1 VLIEAAKDDDLYR
14 KRRLPS
20 VLAGNDDVLEL
31 RINFDSGQLRRAS
44 VDIYKLPVFEIHSS
58 LHFSSW
64 NVSVILVRQQLSNLE
79 FSFAG
84 DFRLAAKKSSYQP
97 LSDDAA
103 LRAIV
108 EGVESETG
116 ERFFSSLVEQLASA
130 FSCQYAFVSE
140 FLDDRLRFRTRAFW
154 GPGGLM
160 KTLEI
165 PMVGTPCEPVLAG
178 KPTHHS
184 ANLQRLFRTPAFLKE
199 WGIESYCGVPMY
211 DSSGVVVGHLAILS
225 EEPMWDGPRG
235 LAVMRIFAARAT
247 AEIER
252 LRAENEL
259 RLSEERL
266 AGVLQSA
273 LDAIITFDAN
283 RSIVLFNHAAENVFK
298 CSAADTVGRP
308 LDQFLRSRL
317 GELIEEAISSG
328 TGLGPRPFLWARDGV
343 TARRADG
350 EEFPIEATISQVAT
364 RSGKF
369 FTLIL
374 RDIEARL
381 RTQEAVRELSLQK
394 DYLLEEIREEHN
406 FEEIIGHS
414 QCLVDV
420 IGKVK
425 LVAETDASVL
435 ILGESGTGKELVARA
450 VHANSPRR
458 GRALVKVNCAGLPAG
473 LIDSELFGH
482 ERGAFTGARERRIG
496 RFELAQGGTIF
507 LDEVGDV
514 PPEVQVKLLRVLQEH
529 EFERLGGSHPIKADV
544 RVIAA
549 TNRDLVRAVAEK
561 TFRQDLFY
569 RLNVF
574 PLHVP
579 PLRERPED
587 IPSLVHY
594 FVRRFNAKIGR
605 QISRVPRETMER
617 LVCYSWPG
625 NVRELENVIERA
637 VILSLGN
644 ELEIG
649 SGVLPQATGELVC
662 QDPSP
667 SDSGAR
673 SQSALAVHHLEEIRR
688 HEILEVL
695 RHVSWRIEG
704 PGGAAQMLRLKPSTL
719 RSRMRTLGIR
729 RSVQAAP

>member
-1 VLIEAAKDDDLYR
+1 
-14 KRRLPS
+14 
-20 VLAGNDDVLEL
+20 
-31 RINFDSGQLRRAS
+31 
-44 VDIYKLPVFEIHSS
+44 
-58 LHFSSW
+58 
-64 NVSVILVRQQLSNLE
+64 
-79 FSFAG
+79 
-84 DFRLAAKKSSYQP
+84 LAAKESCYRP
-97 LSDDAA
+97 LSDDLA

-130 FSCQYAFVSE
+130 FGCQYAFVSE

-160 KTLEI
+160 RNLEI
-165 PMVGTPCEPVLAG
+165 PMAGTPCEPVLAG
-178 KPTHHS
+178 KPTHHCV
-184 ANLQRLFRTPAFLKE
+184 NLQRLFHSPAFLKE
-199 WGIESYCGVPMY
+199 WGIESYCGVPMH
-211 DSSGVVVGHLAILS
+211 DSSGAVVGHLAILCR
-225 EEPMWDGPRG
+225 EPMWDGPRG

-252 LRAENEL
+252 LRTENEL

-283 RSIVLFNHAAENVFK
+283 RCIVLFNHAAESVFR

-308 LDQFLRSRL
+308 LDQFLGSRL
-317 GELIEEAISSG
+317 RELIEGAISSG
-328 TGLGPRPFLWARDGV
+328 TGIGPRPFLWARDGV
-343 TARRADG
+343 TARRADR

-364 RSGKF
+364 RSGQF

-374 RDIEARL
+374 RDIEERL
-381 RTQEAVRELSLQK
+381 RTEEAVRELSLQK

-414 QCLVDV
+414 RCLVDV

-425 LVAETDASVL
+425 LVAKTDASVL
-435 ILGESGTGKELVARA
+435 ILGESGTGKELIARA
-450 VHANSPRR
+450 VHANSPRQD
-458 GRALVKVNCAGLPAG
+458 RALVKVNCAGLPAG
-473 LIDSELFGH
+473 LIDTELFGH
-482 ERGAFTGARERRIG
+482 ERGAFTGATERRIG

-507 LDEVGDV
+507 LDEIGDV
-514 PPEVQVKLLRVLQEH
+514 PPEVQLKLLRVLQEH

-549 TNRDLVRAVAEK
+549 TNRDLLRAVAEK

-579 PLRERPED
+579 PLRERPDD
-587 IPSLVHY
+587 IPSLVQY
-594 FVRRFNAKIGR
+594 FVRRFTAKIGR
-605 QISRVPRETMER
+605 KIYRVQRETMER
-617 LVCYSWPG
+617 LVRYTWPG
-625 NVRELENVIERA
+625 NVRELENVVERA

-649 SGVLPQATGELVC
+649 SGVLPEATPETIR
-662 QDPSP
+662 QDLSRNE
-667 SDSGAR
+667 SR
-673 SQSALAVHHLEEIRR
+673 SQVASATYRLEETRR
-688 HEILEVL
+688 REILEVL
-695 RHVSWRIEG
+695 NYTSWRIEG
-704 PGGAAQMLRLKPSTL
+704 PRGAAQMLSLKPSTL
-719 RSRMRTLGIR
+719 RSRMRRLGIR
-729 RSVQAAP
+729 RSTQAAR